1 MSTGDSATSDG
12 SGADDDALD
21 DVAALLNAEAADE
34 PMSAED
40 AERRRLRRRRRA
52 RGWLIAGGIVVAV
65 AAAVGGYC
73 AWALTAPLPA
83 LEVTTRVLT
92 AAPGAH
98 VALELPAD
106 RAAAIAVSGG
116 GADVGADGLHAVSG
130 DDEPRPIAS
139 ISKLITALVVL
150 DAHPLQSA
158 DDPGPTLTFDKADHD
173 LYDQYYVLGATVE
186 PMPTGSSMSLHDALV
201 TMLLPSASNYADA
214 VSTWAFG
221 SRSAYLSATR
231 AWLGAHQLN
240 GTTIVEPTGVDS
252 RNASTPSDLL
262 AIGQLAA
269 ADPTLARITSMTSA
283 TVPGV
288 GEVDNTNDL
297 LGSGGITGLK
307 TGNNGP
313 GTFALL
319 YSASFGIG
327 LDDPVNVI
335 GVSLDGQSREQVDAD
350 VSRALHSIAAGV
362 HVIGVAKGGTP
373 VGVVTSAW
381 GGSAQLVLARDE
393 SLMTWSDT
401 PISATVAVTVPPT
414 GADGQEVGVATWTS
428 GGRSAHAAIAVRG
441 AIDPPSGWWRLT
453 HPGLLGRPAVAPTPS
468 PTPSMTTSTT
478 P

>member
-1 MSTGDSATSDG
+1 MSTQDHDG
-12 SGADDDALD
+12 SDRVLDDFAALMSTARADDPLS
-21 DVAALLNAEAADE
+21 EA
-34 PMSAED
+34 D

-83 LEVTTRVLT
+83 LEVTTRVPT

-130 DDEPRPIAS
+130 NDEPRPIAS

-158 DDPGPTLTFDKADHD
+158 DDPGPTLTFDKAAHD
-173 LYDQYYVLGATVE
+173 LYDQYYVLDATIE
-186 PMPTGSSMSLHDALV
+186 PMPTGSSMSLRDALI

-214 VSTWAFG
+214 VSRWAFG

-231 AWLGAHQLN
+231 AWLSAHQLN

-269 ADPTLARITSMTSA
+269 ANPALARITSMTSA

-288 GEVDNTNDL
+288 GTVSNTNDL
-297 LGSGGITGLK
+297 LGHNGITGLK

-319 YSASFGIG
+319 YSASVNIG
-327 LDDPVNVI
+327 LSEPVKIV

-350 VSRALHSIAAGV
+350 VSRALGSLAAGV
-362 HVIGVAKGGTP
+362 HVISVAKGGTP
-373 VGVVTSAW
+373 VGVVTSPW
-381 GGSAQLVLARDE
+381 GGSAQLVLAHDK

-401 PISATVAVTVPPT
+401 PITATVSVTTPPT
-414 GADGQEVGVATWTS
+414 GADGQEVGVATWAS
-428 GGRSAHAAIAVRG
+428 GGRSAVAAVAVRG
-441 AIDPPSGWWRLT
+441 TIDPPSGWWRLT
-453 HPGLLGRPAVAPTPS
+453 HPNLLGQPAAAPSPIPTPTPS
-468 PTPSMTTSTT
+468 PTPSPT